1 MHSSWQQETAI
12 SVPSV
17 FLGMVID
24 NSNATQAFYGG
35 RWGMKIESRCFR
47 ESKVDKWMGR
57 YGGSTSEW

>member
-1 MHSSWQQETAI
+1 M

-17 FLGMVID
+17 FLDMIMGII
-24 NSNATQAFYGG
+24 NAMQAVYGG

-57 YGGSTSEW
+57 YGGSSEW